1 MAKSNQQS
9 ELKRKIRRR
18 RRRAVLVTLL
28 QVICVI
34 AASAVT
40 AFLIFSSVMIQ
51 ENSMSPTLMAG
62 DRVYVNRAAYA
73 IGGVGRGDLIA
84 YRGNG
89 GADSCIHVKRV
100 IGLPGETLQ
109 IRDGLILI
117 DGKTYIEN
125 REFPNITK
133 PGIAEEG
140 IHLGSN
146 EYFVLGD
153 NRNNSEDSRFPDVGN
168 ISKNQ
173 IYGKVW
179 FIGQPFSRTGFVG

>member
-73 IGGVGRGDLIA
+73 IGGVA
-84 YRGNG
+84 
-89 GADSCIHVKRV
+89 GA
-100 IGLPGETLQ
+100 T
-109 IRDGLILI
+109 
-117 DGKTYIEN
+117 
-125 REFPNITK
+125 
-133 PGIAEEG
+133 
-140 IHLGSN
+140 
-146 EYFVLGD
+146 
-153 NRNNSEDSRFPDVGN
+153 
-168 ISKNQ
+168 
-173 IYGKVW
+173 
-179 FIGQPFSRTGFVG
+179 